1 MKVSKHFINFNKQ
14 FIFGEVGS
22 MISAPVAGYIASTFF
37 SSPDVISALIVAGA
51 AIGGL
56 VPGIGMRIY
65 DQIKVEKVSKK
76 QFLQDAAYLYPIAS
90 LLIFT
95 IYYPSLFFL
104 SRYFISHGYT
114 AIGYVIGSQIVSY
127 AIFLSSLNLYRY
139 LLLKFTGRNL

>member
-37 SSPDVISALIVAGA
+37 SSPDV
-51 AIGGL
+51 
-56 VPGIGMRIY
+56 GMRIY